1 MAFLV
6 LAGVARAHG
15 TGAGAVWR
23 DVDMEVSGVVDTGV
37 AAVVTRADEDGDL
50 LEAMPADVVGVKSLV
65 ADSIAAVE
73 MYGDE
78 NAFRKVVGSVSVVML
93 RRLPQ
98 MWLRCQRAEDAMA

>member
-23 DVDMEVSGVVDTGV
+23 DVDVEVTGVVDTGV

-50 LEAMPADVVGVKSLV
+50 TEAMPADVGGVESLV
-65 ADSIAAVE
+65 ADPIAAFE
-73 MYGDE
+73 IYGDGD
-78 NAFRKVVGSVSVVML
+78 AFQKVVGSVVML

-98 MWLRCQRAEDAMA
+98 MWLRCQRAEDAMT